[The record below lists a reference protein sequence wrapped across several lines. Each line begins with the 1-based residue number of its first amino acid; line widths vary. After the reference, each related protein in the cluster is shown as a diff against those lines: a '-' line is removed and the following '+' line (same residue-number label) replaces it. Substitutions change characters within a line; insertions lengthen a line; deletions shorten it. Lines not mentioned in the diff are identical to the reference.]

1 MYHDLLSLPS
11 SPPGLQP
18 TARRPVEPCINRPLP
33 SPPPHCVAHIMSSR
47 PWHCH
52 CTIARLNYLNA
63 AVIILPP
70 HSRRGAPRPNHR
82 STRLPGGQVPAQVVH
97 VVWAGAMRAGVVPCV
112 RGSCGHLCCET
123 CQSVAARVGG
133 RVFCGRD
140 LLVMSGYQL
149 PPSYHQFTGS
159 PLEFALARHVWQHQ
173 PACTRHIRDG

>member
-70 HSRRGAPRPNHR
+70 HSRRGHRDRTIAAP
-82 STRLPGGQVPAQVVH
+82 GC
-97 VVWAGAMRAGVVPCV
+97 RAGRFRRRSCMSYG
-112 RGSCGHLCCET
+112 RGRCGQESCHACGGHADIC
-123 CQSVAARVGG
+123 AARPARAWRRGWVVG
-133 RVFCGRD
+133 C
-140 LLVMSGYQL
+140 
-149 PPSYHQFTGS
+149 
-159 PLEFALARHVWQHQ
+159 FAAGICW
-173 PACTRHIRDG
+173 